1 MKKNRVLRNWVI
13 TGLVGMVV
21 TLVVLG
27 LGVWFRDT
35 AGIIGDQFING
46 TNLSAIAWLP
56 VVSSDYWTG
65 FLGEAFLALF
75 GKGGQGL
82 ADWSNY
88 RLIVDNLIWL
98 VIAVLFI
105 VFFVVILV
113 KAIKRRSGKH
123 VAFAFFFLI
132 FAGIS
137 VLCTTAYYFA
147 RHLEWSYESGKLVFE
162 GIVPSVAH
170 NGDLTVFHSMVN
182 ALSFGTANPSHFN
195 GGWQAYIVSILA
207 YVLCLAALLYII
219 SYLGMAI
226 TALVQ
231 LREKKEVVEETVPVI
246 ETAPQPEPAPVVEK
260 KKGILVV
267 KRFDKYGNYG
277 PLVEAGEADYPR
289 QNIKAKPLTVEEV
302 RKVIQEEVER
312 AETRRIVEEYK
323 NEKQAEAIAQAIVKA
338 SNKEEKTSTPT
349 VTQAVEG
356 RKEET
361 KIYPSPIIFA
371 MPTSVKEEGEKL
383 QEVKEKPV
391 APKKEKKGL
400 TEDQVK
406 EIIASEIRE
415 ALKDLVIKH
424 ERVVEKQ
431 VEVKVPAK
439 EETHVEEKPVVE
451 EAKPVEETPAPET
464 PVETETVVETNPL
477 VETTPIE
484 EEKPVETAEVKETTE
499 TVSEPVVEEPVVE
512 ETPAEPV
519 VEETKEETLTT
530 EEVKEEEKA
539 EETAPVTEEAAPVN
553 EEPVVEETP
562 APETPVVETPIVTPT
577 EQTEKPKI
585 IRIPFT
591 TRMLEADDE
600 LKAAYNHIKSLLKS
614 YGLNNRVANG
624 GDSFRL
630 HRVTYCKITVAG
642 KSLKLYLALNP
653 QDYVDTTYPIKDAS
667 SKNMYKETPLVFK
680 VRSGLSLRRADEL
693 IRDCMDKHGLEQID
707 QVQDHDWA
715 SELANVTVEDDG
727 DEGDE
732 E

>member
-1 MKKNRVLRNWVI
+1 MKKNRVLRN
-13 TGLVGMVV
+13 
-21 TLVVLG
+21 
-27 LGVWFRDT
+27 
-35 AGIIGDQFING
+35 FING

-56 VVSSDYWTG
+56 VFSSDYWTG

-88 RLIVDNLIWL
+88 RLIVDNVIWL

-147 RHLEWSYESGKLVFE
+147 RHLAWSYESGKLVFD
-162 GIVPSVAH
+162 GIVASVAH

-195 GGWQAYIVSILA
+195 GGWQAYVVSILA

-289 QNIKAKPLTVEEV
+289 QSIKAKPLTVEEV

-338 SNKEEKTSTPT
+338 SNKEEKVSTPT

-361 KIYPSPIIFA
+361 KIYPSPVIFA

>member
-147 RHLEWSYESGKLVFE
+147 RHLEWSYESGKLVFD
-162 GIVPSVAH
+162 GLVASVAH

-182 ALSFGTANPSHFN
+182 ALSFGTVNPSHFN

-231 LREKKEVVEETVPVI
+231 LREKKEVVEETVPVV

-323 NEKQAEAIAQAIVKA
+323 NEKQAEAIAHAIVKA
-338 SNKEEKTSTPT
+338 NNKEERVSAPT
-349 VTQAVEG
+349 VSQAVEG
-356 RKEET
+356 KKDEE
-361 KIYPSPIIFA
+361 KVYPSTVIFA
-371 MPTSVKEEGEKL
+371 MPTSVKEVGETL
-383 QEVKEKPV
+383 NEVKEKPE
-391 APKKEKKGL
+391 APKKENKGL

-406 EIIASEIRE
+406 EIIASEIKA

-424 ERVVEKQ
+424 EKVVEKQ
-431 VEVKVPAK
+431 VEIKVPAK
-439 EETHVEEKPVVE
+439 EEVKAE
-451 EAKPVEETPAPET
+451 EAPAKEEPKEEVIEPVEG
-464 PVETETVVETNPL
+464 ETVVETNPL
-477 VETTPIE
+477 VESTPVE
-484 EEKPVETAEVKETTE
+484 ENKPVETVEAPAQEAKVEE
-499 TVSEPVVEEPVVE
+499 TVSETPVVEEAPAQEAAPVEEVKSEEVALEEKASEETASEEAVKEEPVVE
-512 ETPAEPV
+512 TPV
-519 VEETKEETLTT
+519 VEEAP
-530 EEVKEEEKA
+530 VQEEKA
-539 EETAPVTEEAAPVN
+539 P
-553 EEPVVEETP
+553 
-562 APETPVVETPIVTPT
+562 ETPIVTPVEAT
-577 EQTEKPKI
+577 AKPKI

-600 LKAAYNHIKSLLKS
+600 LKSAYNHIKSLLKS

-642 KSLKLYLALNP
+642 KSLKLYLALDP
-653 QDYVDTTYPIKDAS
+653 KDYVDTTYPIKDAS
-667 SKNMYKETPLVFK
+667 SKNIYKETPLVFK

-707 QVQDHDWA
+707 QVQEFDWA
-715 SELANVTVEDDG
+715 SDLANVTVEDDG

>member
-56 VVSSDYWTG
+56 VFSSDYWTG

-88 RLIVDNLIWL
+88 RLIVDNVIWL

-147 RHLEWSYESGKLVFE
+147 RHLAWSYESGKLVFD
-162 GIVPSVAH
+162 GIVASVAH

-195 GGWQAYIVSILA
+195 GGWQAYVVSILA

-289 QNIKAKPLTVEEV
+289 QSIKAKPLTVEEV

-338 SNKEEKTSTPT
+338 SNKEEKVSTPT

-361 KIYPSPIIFA
+361 KIYPSPVIFA

-451 EAKPVEETPAPET
+451 EAKP
-464 PVETETVVETNPL
+464 
-477 VETTPIE
+477 
-484 EEKPVETAEVKETTE
+484 
-499 TVSEPVVEEPVVE
+499 
-512 ETPAEPV
+512 
-519 VEETKEETLTT
+519 
-530 EEVKEEEKA
+530 
-539 EETAPVTEEAAPVN
+539 
-553 EEPVVEETP
+553 VEETP

>member
-56 VVSSDYWTG
+56 VFSSDYWTG

-88 RLIVDNLIWL
+88 RLIVDNVIWL

-147 RHLEWSYESGKLVFE
+147 RHLAWSYESGKLVFD
-162 GIVPSVAH
+162 GIVASVAH

-195 GGWQAYIVSILA
+195 GGWQAYVVSILA

-289 QNIKAKPLTVEEV
+289 QSIKAKPLTVEEV

-338 SNKEEKTSTPT
+338 SNKEEKVSTPT

-361 KIYPSPIIFA
+361 KIYPSPVIFA

-464 PVETETVVETNPL
+464 PVETETVVQTNPL

-512 ETPAEPV
+512 RT
-519 VEETKEETLTT
+519 
-530 EEVKEEEKA
+530 
-539 EETAPVTEEAAPVN
+539 
-553 EEPVVEETP
+553 
-562 APETPVVETPIVTPT
+562 
-577 EQTEKPKI
+577 
-585 IRIPFT
+585 
-591 TRMLEADDE
+591 
-600 LKAAYNHIKSLLKS
+600 S
-614 YGLNNRVANG
+614 
-624 GDSFRL
+624 
-630 HRVTYCKITVAG
+630 C
-642 KSLKLYLALNP
+642 
-653 QDYVDTTYPIKDAS
+653 
-667 SKNMYKETPLVFK
+667 
-680 VRSGLSLRRADEL
+680 
-693 IRDCMDKHGLEQID
+693 
-707 QVQDHDWA
+707 
-715 SELANVTVEDDG
+715 
-727 DEGDE
+727 
-732 E
+732 